1 MLRCLILRY
10 IINGRSVLESSEK
23 YKEKWKDKR
32 INIPCEIL
40 YLVFVYMS
48 GEILKDQKVWD
59 DTGVIEIK
67 ATRFFSVL

>member
-1 MLRCLILRY
+1 M
-10 IINGRSVLESSEK
+10 LESSEK
-23 YKEKWKDKR
+23 YKEKWKDER

>member
-23 YKEKWKDKR
+23 YKEKWKDER